1 MQIQKKKVEI
11 ISINFKKNE
20 KKKKQAL
27 LLKKYISKHLATFQN
42 IQKYLANFS
51 VEGSR
56 SYDPEHL
63 QNMGSKIRS
72 RSTSKYGIEIDQN
85 RLRTWK
91 DWRSANHWI
100 NPSTVTWWWI
110 VIEYRGHRFLR
121 RVFFNIFWSCWRWG
135 RQSSKFNCNAK
146 SSFWSLNWFLRS
158 FFFYGR
164 SLKGRWYSE

>member
-1 MQIQKKKVEI
+1 MINLKIFKNIWQI
-11 ISINFKKNE
+11 S
-20 KKKKQAL
+20 
-27 LLKKYISKHLATFQN
+27 LLKDRDHTIPNPFKIWDL
-42 IQKYLANFS
+42 
-51 VEGSR
+51 R
-56 SYDPEHL
+56 SDLDPH
-63 QNMGSKIRS
+63 QNMG
-72 RSTSKYGIEIDQN
+72 
-85 RLRTWK
+85 LRTWK
-91 DWRSANHWI
+91 DRRSAKHWI

-135 RQSSKFNCNAK
+135 WQSSKFNCNAK